1 MSALAQFNFNKLNK
15 IDYDGALNSKPVP
28 TMPALWLRLT
38 SNFDVLFSDAFQVLM
53 KIYSQV
59 NDAFIGE
66 KLATDSTRFSGKA
79 LQLSNKTQ
87 TLAPLTPTGSP
98 MALSSSVPGDNMSE
112 DLLDKMALSMELNV
126 LNKPLRSSSTA
137 SCSNCRFAAHQQAH
151 LGGT

>member
-15 IDYDGALNSKPVP
+15 IDYDGVLNSKPVP

-66 KLATDSTRFSGKA
+66 KLATDSKRFSGKA
-79 LQLSNKTQ
+79 LQ
-87 TLAPLTPTGSP
+87 
-98 MALSSSVPGDNMSE
+98 
-112 DLLDKMALSMELNV
+112 
-126 LNKPLRSSSTA
+126 RS
-137 SCSNCRFAAHQQAH
+137 
-151 LGGT
+151 